1 LTKPIL
7 ENKELYNIFMQRIPW
22 GRAGE
27 PGDFVGATV
36 YLASDASDLVTGH
49 IMYVD
54 GGANAG

>member
-1 LTKPIL
+1 
-7 ENKELYNIFMQRIPW
+7 MQRIPW